1 MTRGTESAPV
11 RVLLVDDEAMVRSGL
26 AMLLTAEPDLIVVG
40 EAADGTEA
48 VEETAR
54 LQPDVVV
61 MDVRMPG
68 TDGVAATRVLTS
80 DSFLDRMPNVA
91 TVLMLTTF
99 DEDAAVHAALRAG
112 ASGFILK
119 SSAPKVLADAVRSL
133 ARGGGWLDPE
143 VTRRLL
149 TEFSRH
155 PDPSDPSGPP
165 PEQLQQLTRRERE
178 VLVAVAHGLT
188 NTEIARR
195 LFLSEATVKT
205 HVHRIFLKLGVSE
218 RAQAVTAAFKSG
230 LVKPTDRF

>member
-1 MTRGTESAPV
+1 MTRGADPAPV

-26 AMLLTAEPDLIVVG
+26 AMLLTADPDLIVVG
-40 EAADGTEA
+40 EAPDGAEA

-80 DSFLDRMPNVA
+80 DAFLDRVPNVPA
-91 TVLMLTTF
+91 VLVLTTF

-133 ARGGGWLDPE
+133 ARGGGWLDPD

-149 TEFSRH
+149 TEFGRG
-155 PDPSDPSGPP
+155 PDPSAPP
-165 PEQLQQLTRRERE
+165 PERLQQLTRRERE

-188 NTEIARR
+188 NSEIARR

>member
-1 MTRGTESAPV
+1 MTQGTEPAPV

-26 AMLLTAEPDLIVVG
+26 AMLLTAEPDLVVVG
-40 EAADGTEA
+40 EAADGAAA

-80 DSFLDRMPNVA
+80 DAFLDRVPNVV

-133 ARGGGWLDPE
+133 AHGGGWLDPD

-149 TEFSRH
+149 SEFSRY
-155 PDPSDPSGPP
+155 PDPSAPA

-218 RAQAVTAAFKSG
+218 RAQAVTAAFQSG

>member
-1 MTRGTESAPV
+1 MTRGAEPAPV

-40 EAADGTEA
+40 EAADGAEA

-61 MDVRMPG
+61 MDVRMPV

-80 DSFLDRMPNVA
+80 DTFLDRVPNVPA
-91 TVLMLTTF
+91 VLVLTTF

-133 ARGGGWLDPE
+133 ARGGGWLDPD

-149 TEFSRH
+149 TEFGRG
-155 PDPSDPSGPP
+155 PDPSAPS
-165 PEQLQQLTRRERE
+165 PERLQQLTRRERE

-188 NTEIARR
+188 NSEIARR

>member
-1 MTRGTESAPV
+1 MTRGADPAPV

-26 AMLLTAEPDLIVVG
+26 AMLLTAEPDLVVVG
-40 EAADGTEA
+40 EAADGAEA

-80 DSFLDRMPNVA
+80 DAFLDRVPNVPA
-91 TVLMLTTF
+91 VLVLTTF

-133 ARGGGWLDPE
+133 ARGGGWLDPD

-149 TEFSRH
+149 AEFGRR
-155 PDPSDPSGPP
+155 PDPSAPP
-165 PEQLQQLTRRERE
+165 PERLQQLTRRERE

-188 NTEIARR
+188 NAEIARR

>member
-1 MTRGTESAPV
+1 MTRGTEPAPV

-40 EAADGTEA
+40 EAADGAAA

-80 DSFLDRMPNVA
+80 DAFLDRVPNVA

-133 ARGGGWLDPE
+133 ARGGGWLDPD

-155 PDPSDPSGPP
+155 PDPAVPP

-230 LVKPTDRF
+230 LVKPTDSF

>member
-1 MTRGTESAPV
+1 MTRGTETAPV

-26 AMLLTAEPDLIVVG
+26 AMLLTAEPDLVVVG
-40 EAADGTEA
+40 EAADGAAA
-48 VEETAR
+48 VEETVR

-80 DSFLDRMPNVA
+80 DAFLDRVPNVA
-91 TVLMLTTF
+91 AVLMLTTF

-133 ARGGGWLDPE
+133 ARGGGWLDPD

-149 TEFSRH
+149 TEFGRQT
-155 PDPSDPSGPP
+155 DPSAPP

-188 NTEIARR
+188 NAEIARR

>member
-1 MTRGTESAPV
+1 MTRDTEPAPV
-11 RVLLVDDEAMVRSGL
+11 RVLVVDDEAMVRSGL
-26 AMLLTAEPDLIVVG
+26 AMLLTAEPDLVVVG
-40 EAADGTEA
+40 EAADGAAA

-80 DSFLDRMPNVA
+80 DTFLDRVPNVV

-99 DEDAAVHAALRAG
+99 NEDAAVHAALRAG

-133 ARGGGWLDPE
+133 ARGGGWLDPD

-149 TEFSRH
+149 TEFGRH
-155 PDPSDPSGPP
+155 PDPSAPP
-165 PEQLQQLTRRERE
+165 PEQLEQLTRRERE

-188 NTEIARR
+188 NAEIARR

>member
-1 MTRGTESAPV
+1 MTQGTEPAPV

-26 AMLLTAEPDLIVVG
+26 AMLLTAEPDLVVVG
-40 EAADGTEA
+40 EAADGAAA
-48 VEETAR
+48 VEEAAR
-54 LQPDVVV
+54 LEPDVVV

-80 DSFLDRMPNVA
+80 DAFLDRVPNVV

-133 ARGGGWLDPE
+133 AHGGGWLDPD

-149 TEFSRH
+149 SEFSRY
-155 PDPSDPSGPP
+155 PDPSAPA

-218 RAQAVTAAFKSG
+218 RAQAVTAAFQSG

>member
-1 MTRGTESAPV
+1 MSRGAEPAPV

-40 EAADGTEA
+40 EAADGEAA

-80 DSFLDRMPNVA
+80 DAFLDRVPNVA

-119 SSAPKVLADAVRSL
+119 SSAPKVLAEAVRSL
-133 ARGGGWLDPE
+133 ARGGGWLDPD

-149 TEFSRH
+149 TEFSRQ
-155 PDPSDPSGPP
+155 PDPSAPP

-188 NTEIARR
+188 NAQIAER

-230 LVKPTDRF
+230 LVKPTDSF

>member
-1 MTRGTESAPV
+1 MTRGTEPAPV

-26 AMLLTAEPDLIVVG
+26 AMLLTAEPDLTVVG
-40 EAADGTEA
+40 EATDGAAA

-80 DSFLDRMPNVA
+80 DAFLDRVPNVA
-91 TVLMLTTF
+91 AVLMLTTF

-133 ARGGGWLDPE
+133 ARGGGWLDPD

-155 PDPSDPSGPP
+155 PDPSVPP

>member
-1 MTRGTESAPV
+1 MTRGTEPAPV

-26 AMLLTAEPDLIVVG
+26 AMLLTAEPDLVVVG
-40 EAADGTEA
+40 EAADGAAA
-48 VEETAR
+48 VEETVR

-80 DSFLDRMPNVA
+80 DAFLDRVPNVA
-91 TVLMLTTF
+91 AVLMLTTF

-133 ARGGGWLDPE
+133 ARGGGWLDPD

-149 TEFSRH
+149 TEFGRQT
-155 PDPSDPSGPP
+155 DPSAPP

-188 NTEIARR
+188 NAEIARR

>member
-1 MTRGTESAPV
+1 V
-11 RVLLVDDEAMVRSGL
+11 VL
-26 AMLLTAEPDLIVVG
+26 
-40 EAADGTEA
+40 
-48 VEETAR
+48 
-54 LQPDVVV
+54 
-61 MDVRMPG
+61 MDVRMPRV
-68 TDGVAATRVLTS
+68 DGIEGARRVLAAAP
-80 DSFLDRMPNVA
+80 DVK
-91 TVLMLTTF
+91 VLVLTTF

-133 ARGGGWLDPE
+133 ARGGGWLDPD

-149 TEFSRH
+149 TEFGRG
-155 PDPSDPSGPP
+155 PDPSAPP
-165 PEQLQQLTRRERE
+165 PERLQQLTRRERE

-188 NTEIARR
+188 NSEIARR

>member
-1 MTRGTESAPV
+1 MTRGAEPAPV

-40 EAADGTEA
+40 EAADGAEA

-80 DSFLDRMPNVA
+80 DSFLDRVPNVPA
-91 TVLMLTTF
+91 VLVLTTF

-133 ARGGGWLDPE
+133 ARGGGWLDPD

-149 TEFSRH
+149 TEFGRQ
-155 PDPSDPSGPP
+155 PDPSAPP
-165 PEQLQQLTRRERE
+165 PERLQQLTRRERE

-188 NTEIARR
+188 NSEIARR

>member
-1 MTRGTESAPV
+1 MTRGAEPAPV

-26 AMLLTAEPDLIVVG
+26 AMLLTAEPDLVVVG
-40 EAADGTEA
+40 EAADGAEA

-80 DSFLDRMPNVA
+80 DAFLDRVPNVPA
-91 TVLMLTTF
+91 VLVLTTF

-133 ARGGGWLDPE
+133 ARGGGWLDPD

-149 TEFSRH
+149 TEFGRQT
-155 PDPSDPSGPP
+155 DPSAPP

-188 NTEIARR
+188 NSEIARR